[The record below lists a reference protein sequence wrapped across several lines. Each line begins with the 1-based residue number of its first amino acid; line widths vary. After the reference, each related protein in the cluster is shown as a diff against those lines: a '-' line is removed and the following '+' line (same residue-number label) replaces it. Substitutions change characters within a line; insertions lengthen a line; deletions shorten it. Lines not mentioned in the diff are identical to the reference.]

1 MSRRE
6 KMAEIVRDVVLIAVG
21 SAIFAFGFDSFQLPN
36 GLAAGGVTGI
46 ATIVFALG
54 QRAGIYIPVG
64 VQTIAMNILLLSL
77 VVKQGSKRYLA
88 KTVAGILLSGFF
100 TDLLQPIVPVL
111 GEGELLLCALWGGVV
126 TGVGLGLVFMA
137 GGNTGGNTDPV
148 MP

>member
-54 QRAGIYIPVG
+54 QRAGI
-64 VQTIAMNILLLSL
+64 
-77 VVKQGSKRYLA
+77 
-88 KTVAGILLSGFF
+88 
-100 TDLLQPIVPVL
+100 
-111 GEGELLLCALWGGVV
+111 
-126 TGVGLGLVFMA
+126 
-137 GGNTGGNTDPV
+137 
-148 MP
+148 